1 MTQNLFEELQE
12 KKQQL
17 IAKTQK
23 ATEFGWITPERQK
36 EILEKLEHDTLT
48 IGVIGQMKC
57 GKSTFLNSFVFEDAV
72 LPAATTPMTAA
83 LSVITYGAE
92 KKLVAEF
99 YTKDEW
105 EEQRMQAS
113 RSLSDVEG
121 NLIEESKVKAAK
133 ELMEKA
139 SKLGGD
145 VSRYLGKTKEDSFD
159 NLIEYVGAEGKFIS
173 ITKAVTIYYPKE
185 YLKGVEIVDTPGFN
199 DPIVSR
205 EERTKSFLKKA
216 DVVLMMLYAGR
227 AFDAT
232 DRNILFQNVRQCG
245 IGKVII
251 GINKYDIPYER
262 GEKGDTEEGIKDYV
276 KSEIKKACRDCED
289 ETLVDILREAEPI
302 PFSAE
307 MALLSELPM
316 SKIANNEA
324 FQFAWKRACGIFEI
338 STQAQMRGKSHIVDL
353 TDAIKRM
360 IENEKGQ
367 ILFAKPLNAILAAG
381 NRKKEENEREIR
393 ECDSLISNLNKPDD
407 ELEEQEKD
415 FNKAEKRLSKK
426 IDGLAS
432 DIKVSFDDLICK
444 KSNELEDLLDGRCE
458 KIRRFIEGKDGANVK
473 KVKNKI
479 EQEMGQL
486 MTRDIKRAVQAL
498 EKNIKN
504 EVEDCLNVFFKE
516 AGDVLDKCVD
526 DYDCR
531 DIIKNIRNNINMN
544 IDDKGLFSFA
554 DPILGK
560 KSIMNNINEHIRSI
574 FMVELW
580 LFMNTINFF
589 DNRDM
594 FMKKICRLSCEF
606 DTKSY
611 LNPIIDRKDE
621 IINMV
626 KQGFFK
632 EFLHPLQEQL
642 KEIRKKSMDKEQTL
656 KEVKEKL
663 VILKQKRQEI
673 EVQLQEIM

>member
-1 MTQNLFEELQE
+1 MAQNLFEELQE
-12 KKQQL
+12 RKQKL

-121 NLIEESKVKAAK
+121 NPIEESKVKAAK

-227 AFDAT
+227 PFDAT
-232 DRNILFQNVRQCG
+232 DHNILFQNVRQCG

-251 GINKYDIPYER
+251 GINKYDIPYEN
-262 GEKGDTEEGIKDYV
+262 GETEEEIKDYV
-276 KSEIKKACRDCED
+276 KSEIKKACRACND

-302 PFSAE
+302 PLSAE

-316 SKIANNEA
+316 SKITNNEA
-324 FQFAWKRACGIFEI
+324 FQFAWKRACDNFEI
-338 STQAQMRGKSHIVDL
+338 STQVQMREKSYLTDL

-360 IENEKGQ
+360 VENEKGK

-381 NRKKEENEREIR
+381 NRKKEENEKEIR

-426 IDGLAS
+426 IDGLGDS
-432 DIKVSFDDLICK
+432 IEESFDDLIRK
-444 KSNELEDLLDGRCE
+444 KNNELEDIVDASCKEMKRVIDDWGRFDNID
-458 KIRRFIEGKDGANVK
+458 KVIQDIDAK
-473 KVKNKI
+473 KQFLVTRSLKYSVQNFQTEVKNSLQKC
-479 EQEMGQL
+479 
-486 MTRDIKRAVQAL
+486 IKDFFEEAEEVL
-498 EKNIKN
+498 EKYI
-504 EVEDCLNVFFKE
+504 E
-516 AGDVLDKCVD
+516 
-526 DYDCR
+526 DYDSR
-531 DIIKNIRNNINMN
+531 DVIKGISRNVNLDIV
-544 IDDKGLFSFA
+544 DKDLFSFDNSTSEDEYGFWDGVFDFLNGA
-554 DPILGK
+554 SYGTLALVGNAISHSENQTKLRRYVDCINNEFKPDPYLS
-560 KSIMNNINEHIRSI
+560 SIKE
-574 FMVELW
+574 
-580 LFMNTINFF
+580 
-589 DNRDM
+589 
-594 FMKKICRLSCEF
+594 K
-606 DTKSY
+606 
-611 LNPIIDRKDE
+611 KDE

-626 KQGFFK
+626 KQGFFD

-656 KEVKEKL
+656 KEAKEKL

>member
-1 MTQNLFEELQE
+1 MAQNLFEELQE
-12 KKQQL
+12 RKQKL

-121 NLIEESKVKAAK
+121 NPIEESKVKAAK

-227 AFDAT
+227 PFDAT
-232 DRNILFQNVRQCG
+232 DHNILFQNVRQCG

-251 GINKYDIPYER
+251 GINKYDIPYEN
-262 GEKGDTEEGIKDYV
+262 GETEEEIKDYV
-276 KSEIKKACRDCED
+276 KSEIKKACRACND

-302 PFSAE
+302 PLSAE

-316 SKIANNEA
+316 SKITNNEA
-324 FQFAWKRACGIFEI
+324 FQFAWKRACDNFEI
-338 STQAQMRGKSHIVDL
+338 STQVQMREKSYLTDL

-360 IENEKGQ
+360 VENEKGK

-381 NRKKEENEREIR
+381 NRKKEENEKEIR

-426 IDGLAS
+426 IDGLGDS
-432 DIKVSFDDLICK
+432 IEESFDDLIRK
-444 KSNELEDLLDGRCE
+444 KNNELEDIVDASCKEMKRVIDDWGRFDNIDKVIQDIDAKKQFLVTRSLKYSVQNFQTE
-458 KIRRFIEGKDGANVK
+458 VK
-473 KVKNKI
+473 KSLQKC
-479 EQEMGQL
+479 
-486 MTRDIKRAVQAL
+486 IKDFFEEAEEVL
-498 EKNIKN
+498 EKYI
-504 EVEDCLNVFFKE
+504 E
-516 AGDVLDKCVD
+516 
-526 DYDCR
+526 DYDSR
-531 DIIKNIRNNINMN
+531 DVIKGISRNVNLDIV
-544 IDDKGLFSFA
+544 DKDLFSFDNSTSEDEYGFWDGVFDFLNGA
-554 DPILGK
+554 SYGTLALVGNAISHSENQTKLRRYVDCINNEFKPDPYLS
-560 KSIMNNINEHIRSI
+560 SIKE
-574 FMVELW
+574 
-580 LFMNTINFF
+580 
-589 DNRDM
+589 
-594 FMKKICRLSCEF
+594 K
-606 DTKSY
+606 
-611 LNPIIDRKDE
+611 KDE

-626 KQGFFK
+626 KQGFFD

-656 KEVKEKL
+656 KEAKEKL

>member
-1 MTQNLFEELQE
+1 MAQNLFEELQE

-121 NLIEESKVKAAK
+121 NPIEKSKVKAAK

-227 AFDAT
+227 PFDAI
-232 DRNILFQNVRQCG
+232 DHNILFQNVRQCG

-316 SKIANNEA
+316 SKIANNEV
-324 FQFAWKRACGIFEI
+324 FQFAWKRACDIFEI
-338 STQAQMRGKSHIVDL
+338 STQTQMRGKSHIVDL

-367 ILFAKPLNAILAAG
+367 ILFAKPMNAILAAG
-381 NRKKEENEREIR
+381 NRKKEENEKEIR
-393 ECDSLISNLNKPDD
+393 ECDFLISNLNKPDD
-407 ELEEQEKD
+407 ELESSERKLERAERKLQDKIDDLGDKIENSLDKLINDEKYD
-415 FNKAEKRLSKK
+415 LEDLVDKACEKMKKK
-426 IDGLAS
+426 IDEWGRFRSLDKTNQEIDS
-432 DIKVSFDDLICK
+432 IRQYLVTR
-444 KSNELEDLLDGRCE
+444 ELKR
-458 KIRRFIEGKDGANVK
+458 NVQQLNG
-473 KVKNKI
+473 KVKD
-479 EQEMGQL
+479 E
-486 MTRDIKRAVQAL
+486 
-498 EKNIKN
+498 
-504 EVEDCLNVFFKE
+504 
-516 AGDVLDKCVD
+516 LDKCVTD
-526 DYDCR
+526 FLGEAEHILSRVKEYDAENV
-531 DIIKNIRNNINMN
+531 IIGIRKNVKLTFEDRM
-544 IDDKGLFSFA
+544 FSFDNSTSKDLLDKLA
-554 DPILGK
+554 GFFYELCGGKIFEGIGNIVAHSQKQANLKREIDKISARFDP
-560 KSIMNNINEHIRSI
+560 
-574 FMVELW
+574 
-580 LFMNTINFF
+580 
-589 DNRDM
+589 D
-594 FMKKICRLSCEF
+594 
-606 DTKSY
+606 SY
-611 LNPIIDRKDE
+611 LRPIIDRKDE
-621 IINMV
+621 IIDMV
-626 KQGFFK
+626 EEKFMDN
-632 EFLHPLQEQL
+632 FLHPLQKQL
-642 KEIRKKSMDKEQTL
+642 EKIREKSMDKEQTL
-656 KEVKEKL
+656 KEAKEKL

>member
-1 MTQNLFEELQE
+1 MAQNLFEELQE
-12 KKQQL
+12 RKQKL

-121 NLIEESKVKAAK
+121 NPIEESKVKAAK

-227 AFDAT
+227 PFDAT

-251 GINKYDIPYER
+251 GINKYDIPYEN
-262 GEKGDTEEGIKDYV
+262 GETEEEIKDYV
-276 KSEIKKACRDCED
+276 KSEIKKACRACND

-302 PFSAE
+302 PLSAE

-316 SKIANNEA
+316 SKITNNEA
-324 FQFAWKRACGIFEI
+324 FQFAWKRACDNFEI
-338 STQAQMRGKSHIVDL
+338 STQVQMREKSHLTDL

-360 IENEKGQ
+360 VENEKGK

-381 NRKKEENEREIR
+381 NRKKEENEKEIR

-426 IDGLAS
+426 IDGLGDS
-432 DIKVSFDDLICK
+432 IEESFDDLIRK
-444 KSNELEDLLDGRCE
+444 KNNELEDIVDASCKEMKRVIDDWGRFDNID
-458 KIRRFIEGKDGANVK
+458 KVIQDIDAK
-473 KVKNKI
+473 KQFLVTRSLKYSVQNFQTEVKNSLQKC
-479 EQEMGQL
+479 
-486 MTRDIKRAVQAL
+486 IKDFFEEAEEVL
-498 EKNIKN
+498 EKYI
-504 EVEDCLNVFFKE
+504 E
-516 AGDVLDKCVD
+516 
-526 DYDCR
+526 DYDSR
-531 DIIKNIRNNINMN
+531 DVIKGISRNVNLDIV
-544 IDDKGLFSFA
+544 DKDLFSFDNSTSEDEYGFWDGVFDFLNGA
-554 DPILGK
+554 SYGTLALVGNAISHSENQTNLRRYVDCINNEFKPDPYLS
-560 KSIMNNINEHIRSI
+560 SIKE
-574 FMVELW
+574 
-580 LFMNTINFF
+580 
-589 DNRDM
+589 
-594 FMKKICRLSCEF
+594 K
-606 DTKSY
+606 
-611 LNPIIDRKDE
+611 KDE

-626 KQGFFK
+626 KQGFFD

-656 KEVKEKL
+656 KEAKEKL

>member
-1 MTQNLFEELQE
+1 MAQNLFEELQE

-121 NLIEESKVKAAK
+121 NPIEKSKVKAAK

-227 AFDAT
+227 PFDAT
-232 DRNILFQNVRQCG
+232 DYNILFQNVRQCG

-367 ILFAKPLNAILAAG
+367 ILFAKPMNAILAAG
-381 NRKKEENEREIR
+381 NRKKEENEKEIR
-393 ECDSLISNLNKPDD
+393 ECDFLISNLNKPDD
-407 ELEEQEKD
+407 ELEGSERKLERAERKLQDKIDDLGYKIEDSLDKLINEEKQD
-415 FNKAEKRLSKK
+415 LENLVDEACKKMKKRLMN
-426 IDGLAS
+426 GG
-432 DIKVSFDDLICK
+432 VS
-444 KSNELEDLLDGRCE
+444 
-458 KIRRFIEGKDGANVK
+458 
-473 KVKNKI
+473 
-479 EQEMGQL
+479 
-486 MTRDIKRAVQAL
+486 
-498 EKNIKN
+498 
-504 EVEDCLNVFFKE
+504 
-516 AGDVLDKCVD
+516 VL
-526 DYDCR
+526 
-531 DIIKNIRNNINMN
+531 
-544 IDDKGLFSFA
+544 
-554 DPILGK
+554 
-560 KSIMNNINEHIRSI
+560 
-574 FMVELW
+574 
-580 LFMNTINFF
+580 
-589 DNRDM
+589 
-594 FMKKICRLSCEF
+594 
-606 DTKSY
+606 
-611 LNPIIDRKDE
+611 
-621 IINMV
+621 
-626 KQGFFK
+626 
-632 EFLHPLQEQL
+632 
-642 KEIRKKSMDKEQTL
+642 
-656 KEVKEKL
+656 
-663 VILKQKRQEI
+663 
-673 EVQLQEIM
+673 

>member
-1 MTQNLFEELQE
+1 MAQNLFEELQE
-12 KKQQL
+12 RKQKL

-121 NLIEESKVKAAK
+121 NPIEESKVKAAK

-227 AFDAT
+227 PFDAT

-251 GINKYDIPYER
+251 GINKYDIPYEN
-262 GEKGDTEEGIKDYV
+262 GETEEEIKDYV
-276 KSEIKKACRDCED
+276 KSEIKKACRACND
-289 ETLVDILREAEPI
+289 ETLVDILREAEPV
-302 PFSAE
+302 PLSAE

-316 SKIANNEA
+316 SKITNNEA
-324 FQFAWKRACGIFEI
+324 FQFAWKRACDNFEI
-338 STQAQMRGKSHIVDL
+338 STQVQMREKSHLTDL

-360 IENEKGQ
+360 VENEKGK

-381 NRKKEENEREIR
+381 NRKKEENEKEIR

-426 IDGLAS
+426 IDGLGDS
-432 DIKVSFDDLICK
+432 IEESFDDLIRK
-444 KSNELEDLLDGRCE
+444 KNNELEDIVDASCKEMKRVIDDWGRFDNIDKVIQDIDAKTQFLVTRSLKYSVQNFQTE
-458 KIRRFIEGKDGANVK
+458 
-473 KVKNKI
+473 VKNSLQKC
-479 EQEMGQL
+479 
-486 MTRDIKRAVQAL
+486 IKDFFEEAEEVL
-498 EKNIKN
+498 EKYI
-504 EVEDCLNVFFKE
+504 E
-516 AGDVLDKCVD
+516 
-526 DYDCR
+526 DYDSR
-531 DIIKNIRNNINMN
+531 DVIKGISRNVNLDIV
-544 IDDKGLFSFA
+544 DKDLFSFDNSTSEDEYGFWDGVFDFLNGA
-554 DPILGK
+554 SYGTLALVGNAISHSENQTKLRRYVDCINNEFKPDPYLS
-560 KSIMNNINEHIRSI
+560 SIKE
-574 FMVELW
+574 
-580 LFMNTINFF
+580 
-589 DNRDM
+589 
-594 FMKKICRLSCEF
+594 K
-606 DTKSY
+606 
-611 LNPIIDRKDE
+611 KDE

-626 KQGFFK
+626 KQGFFE

-656 KEVKEKL
+656 KEAKEKL

>member
-1 MTQNLFEELQE
+1 MAQNLFEELQE

-121 NLIEESKVKAAK
+121 NPIEKSKVKAAK

-227 AFDAT
+227 PFDAI
-232 DRNILFQNVRQCG
+232 DHNILFQNVRQCG

-316 SKIANNEA
+316 SKIANNEV
-324 FQFAWKRACGIFEI
+324 FQFAWKRACDIFEI
-338 STQAQMRGKSHIVDL
+338 STQTQMRGKSHIVDL

-367 ILFAKPLNAILAAG
+367 ILFAKPMNAILAAG
-381 NRKKEENEREIR
+381 NRKKEENEKEIR
-393 ECDSLISNLNKPDD
+393 ECDFLISNLNKPDD
-407 ELEEQEKD
+407 ELESSERKLERAERKLQDKIDDLGYKIEDSLDKLINEEKQD
-415 FNKAEKRLSKK
+415 LENLVDEACKKMKKK
-426 IDGLAS
+426 IDEWGRFRSLDKTNQEIDS
-432 DIKVSFDDLICK
+432 IKQYLVTRELKRNVQQLNGKVKDKLDEHVTEFFGEAEHILSRVKEYDAENVIIGIRKNVKLTFEDRMFSFDNSTSK
-444 KSNELEDLLDGRCE
+444 DLLGHLAEFFYGLCGGEIFDGIGNIVAHSQKQANLKRE
-458 KIRRFIEGKDGANVK
+458 IDKISARFNPD
-473 KVKNKI
+473 
-479 EQEMGQL
+479 
-486 MTRDIKRAVQAL
+486 
-498 EKNIKN
+498 
-504 EVEDCLNVFFKE
+504 
-516 AGDVLDKCVD
+516 
-526 DYDCR
+526 
-531 DIIKNIRNNINMN
+531 
-544 IDDKGLFSFA
+544 
-554 DPILGK
+554 
-560 KSIMNNINEHIRSI
+560 
-574 FMVELW
+574 
-580 LFMNTINFF
+580 
-589 DNRDM
+589 
-594 FMKKICRLSCEF
+594 
-606 DTKSY
+606 SY
-611 LNPIIDRKDE
+611 LRPIIDRKDE
-621 IINMV
+621 IIDMV
-626 KQGFFK
+626 EEKFMDN
-632 EFLHPLQEQL
+632 FLHPLQKQL
-642 KEIRKKSMDKEQTL
+642 EKIREKSMDKEQTL
-656 KEVKEKL
+656 KEAKEKL

>member
-1 MTQNLFEELQE
+1 MAQNLFEELQE
-12 KKQQL
+12 RKQKL

-121 NLIEESKVKAAK
+121 NPIEESKVKAAK

-227 AFDAT
+227 PFDAT

-251 GINKYDIPYER
+251 GINKYDIPYEN
-262 GEKGDTEEGIKDYV
+262 GETEEEIKDYV
-276 KSEIKKACRDCED
+276 KSEIKKACRACND

-302 PFSAE
+302 PLSAE

-316 SKIANNEA
+316 SKITNNEA
-324 FQFAWKRACGIFEI
+324 FQFAWKRACDNFEI
-338 STQAQMRGKSHIVDL
+338 STQVQMREKSHLTDL

-360 IENEKGQ
+360 VENEKGK

-381 NRKKEENEREIR
+381 NRKKEENEKEIR

-426 IDGLAS
+426 IDGLGDS
-432 DIKVSFDDLICK
+432 IEESFDDLIRK
-444 KSNELEDLLDGRCE
+444 KNNELEDIVDASCKEMKRVIDDWGRFDNIDKVIQDIDAKTQFLVTRSLKYSVQNFQTE
-458 KIRRFIEGKDGANVK
+458 
-473 KVKNKI
+473 VKNSLQKC
-479 EQEMGQL
+479 
-486 MTRDIKRAVQAL
+486 IKDFFEEAEEVL
-498 EKNIKN
+498 EKYT
-504 EVEDCLNVFFKE
+504 E
-516 AGDVLDKCVD
+516 
-526 DYDCR
+526 DYDSR
-531 DIIKNIRNNINMN
+531 DVIKGISRNVNLDIV
-544 IDDKGLFSFA
+544 DKDLFSFDNSTSEDEYGFWDGVFDFLNGA
-554 DPILGK
+554 SYGTLALVGNAISHSENQTKLRRYVDCINNEFKPDPYLS
-560 KSIMNNINEHIRSI
+560 SIKE
-574 FMVELW
+574 
-580 LFMNTINFF
+580 
-589 DNRDM
+589 
-594 FMKKICRLSCEF
+594 K
-606 DTKSY
+606 
-611 LNPIIDRKDE
+611 KDE

-626 KQGFFK
+626 KQGFFD

-656 KEVKEKL
+656 KEAKEKL

>member
-1 MTQNLFEELQE
+1 MAQNLFEELQE

-48 IGVIGQMKC
+48 IGVIGQVKC

-121 NLIEESKVKAAK
+121 NPIEESKVKAAK

-227 AFDAT
+227 PFDAT

-251 GINKYDIPYER
+251 GINKYDIPYND
-262 GEKGDTEEGIKDYV
+262 GETEEEIKDYV
-276 KSEIKKACRDCED
+276 KSEIKKACRKCED

-324 FQFAWKRACGIFEI
+324 FQFAWKRACDIFEI

-381 NRKKEENEREIR
+381 NREKEENEKEIR
-393 ECDSLISNLNKPDD
+393 ECDFLISNLNKPDD
-407 ELEEQEKD
+407 ELEGSERKLERAERKLQDKIDDLGDKIENSLDKLINDEKYD
-415 FNKAEKRLSKK
+415 LEDLVDKACEKMKKK
-426 IDGLAS
+426 IDEWGRFRSLDKTNQEIDS
-432 DIKVSFDDLICK
+432 IRQYLVTR
-444 KSNELEDLLDGRCE
+444 ELKR
-458 KIRRFIEGKDGANVK
+458 NVQQLNG
-473 KVKNKI
+473 KVKD
-479 EQEMGQL
+479 E
-486 MTRDIKRAVQAL
+486 
-498 EKNIKN
+498 
-504 EVEDCLNVFFKE
+504 
-516 AGDVLDKCVD
+516 LDKCVTD
-526 DYDCR
+526 FLGEAEHILSRVKEYDAENV
-531 DIIKNIRNNINMN
+531 IIGIRKNVKLTFEDRM
-544 IDDKGLFSFA
+544 FSFDNSTSKDLLDKLA
-554 DPILGK
+554 GFFYELCGGKIFEGIGNIVAHSQKQANLKREIDKISARFDP
-560 KSIMNNINEHIRSI
+560 
-574 FMVELW
+574 
-580 LFMNTINFF
+580 
-589 DNRDM
+589 D
-594 FMKKICRLSCEF
+594 
-606 DTKSY
+606 SY
-611 LNPIIDRKDE
+611 LRPIIDRKDE
-621 IINMV
+621 IIDMV
-626 KQGFFK
+626 EEKFMDN
-632 EFLHPLQEQL
+632 FLHPLQKQL
-642 KEIRKKSMDKEQTL
+642 EKIREKSMDKEQTL
-656 KEVKEKL
+656 KEAKEKL

>member
-1 MTQNLFEELQE
+1 MAQNLFEELQE

-121 NLIEESKVKAAK
+121 NPIEESKVKAAK

-216 DVVLMMLYAGR
+216 DVVLMLLYAGR
-227 AFDAT
+227 PFDET
-232 DRNILFQNVRQCG
+232 DHNILFQNVRQCG

-251 GINKYDIPYER
+251 GINKYDIPYEN
-262 GEKGDTEEGIKDYV
+262 EETEEEIKDYV
-276 KSEIKKACRDCED
+276 KSEIKKACRKCED

-324 FQFAWKRACGIFEI
+324 FQFAWKRACDIFEI
-338 STQAQMRGKSHIVDL
+338 STQTQMRGKSHIVDL
-353 TDAIKRM
+353 TDAFKRM

-367 ILFAKPLNAILAAG
+367 ILFAKPMNAILAAG
-381 NRKKEENEREIR
+381 NRKKEENEKEIR
-393 ECDSLISNLNKPDD
+393 ECDFLISNLNKPDD
-407 ELEEQEKD
+407 ELEGSERKLERAERKLQDKIDDLGYKIEDSLDKLINEEKHGLED
-415 FNKAEKRLSKK
+415 LVDKACGKMKKK
-426 IDGLAS
+426 IDEWGRFRSLDKTKQEMDS
-432 DIKVSFDDLICK
+432 IKQYLVTRELKRNVQQLNGKVKDKLDECVTEFLGEAEHILSRVKEYDAENVIIGIRKNVKLTFEDRMFSFDNSTSK
-444 KSNELEDLLDGRCE
+444 DLLGYLAEFFYGLCGGEIFEGIGNIVAHSQKQANLKREID
-458 KIRRFIEGKDGANVK
+458 KISARFNPD
-473 KVKNKI
+473 
-479 EQEMGQL
+479 
-486 MTRDIKRAVQAL
+486 
-498 EKNIKN
+498 
-504 EVEDCLNVFFKE
+504 
-516 AGDVLDKCVD
+516 
-526 DYDCR
+526 
-531 DIIKNIRNNINMN
+531 
-544 IDDKGLFSFA
+544 
-554 DPILGK
+554 
-560 KSIMNNINEHIRSI
+560 
-574 FMVELW
+574 
-580 LFMNTINFF
+580 
-589 DNRDM
+589 
-594 FMKKICRLSCEF
+594 
-606 DTKSY
+606 SY
-611 LNPIIDRKDE
+611 LRPIIDRKDE
-621 IINMV
+621 IIDMV
-626 KQGFFK
+626 EEKFMDN
-632 EFLHPLQEQL
+632 FLHPLQKQL
-642 KEIRKKSMDKEQTL
+642 EKIREKSMDKEQTL
-656 KEVKEKL
+656 KEAKEKL